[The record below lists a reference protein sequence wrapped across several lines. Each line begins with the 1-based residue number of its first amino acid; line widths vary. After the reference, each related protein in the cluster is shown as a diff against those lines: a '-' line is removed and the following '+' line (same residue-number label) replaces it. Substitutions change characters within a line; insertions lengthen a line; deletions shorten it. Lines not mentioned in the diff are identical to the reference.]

1 VARRVAVT
9 VIVVAGVAV
18 YGALAISSMRRQSA
32 TFDEGSHLPA
42 GYTYL
47 KLGDH
52 RLNPEHPPLMK
63 ALAALPLLFMDVT
76 IKPDDEAWALRRQW
90 EFGKRFLYRWNDA
103 DRLLFRGRLPI
114 VALGALLGVS
124 VFFWTRARY
133 GLPAATLALFLC
145 VLSPDVL
152 AHGQLVTTDVGIA
165 LFMFL
170 SVAAFDAASR
180 RVSAG
185 RLLLLGLAVGGA
197 FATKFSAMVLL
208 PILASLAV
216 VAAVAPEPV
225 TLALPGRPVR
235 TLVGR
240 GPRLV
245 AMAGVLG
252 AAGVLALAVVW
263 ASYGFRSRLSSDPA
277 VEAAFEWDRLEPR
290 GALEKPLA
298 RLVRASGVLPE
309 PFVFGF
315 LRVFKHSERR
325 PAFLLG
331 RVSSEKGWWYF
342 FPATFLLKTPVPLLV
357 LLAVAFAVRRR
368 QPRAWRDDMVLWLP
382 VGIYA
387 TVVVARAL
395 NIGHRHL
402 LPIYPFL
409 FVAAGRAAAW
419 AFPSAPARARGPAL
433 LVSALCG
440 WHAVSTALVH
450 PHYLAYVNELGG
462 GPANGYRLFADSS
475 LDWGQDLKNLK
486 TYLQRR
492 GIPQVKLS
500 YFGSADPAY
509 YAIPGEMLPSHMLPP
524 PRETTREVKPGEIL
538 AVSATNL
545 QGVYL
550 PPEDQPLM
558 ARLREQAPIDNVGYS
573 ILIYRAEFAWPPP

>member
-1 VARRVAVT
+1 MPRGAAASA
-9 VIVVAGVAV
+9 IVVAGVAV
-18 YGALAISSMRRQSA
+18 YVALSLSSMRRQSA

-52 RLNPEHPPLMK
+52 RLNPEHPPLVK
-63 ALAALPLLFMDVT
+63 ALAAMPLLFMDVT
-76 IKPDDEAWALRRQW
+76 LKPDDEAWALRRQW

-133 GLPAATLALFLC
+133 GLPAASLALFLC

-152 AHGQLVTTDVGIA
+152 AHGQLVTTDVGIT

-170 SVAAFDAASR
+170 SVIAFDAASR
-180 RVSAG
+180 RVSVG
-185 RLLLLGLAVGGA
+185 RVLGVGLATGAA
-197 FATKFSAMVLL
+197 FATKFSAVLLL
-208 PILASLAV
+208 PILVSLAL
-216 VAAVAPEPV
+216 VAVYAPAPM
-225 TLALPGRPVR
+225 TLAPPGRPAR
-235 TLVGR
+235 MLAGR
-240 GPRLV
+240 VPRLA
-245 AMAGVLG
+245 AMAAVLA
-252 AAGVLALAVVW
+252 AAGLLALAVVW
-263 ASYGFRSRLSSDPA
+263 ASYGFRSRLSPDPV
-277 VEAAFEWDRLEPR
+277 VEAAFEWERIEPGGTLER
-290 GALEKPLA
+290 PLA

-315 LRVFKHSERR
+315 LRFFKHSETR

-331 RVSSEKGWWYF
+331 HVSNEGRWYF
-342 FPATFLLKTPVPLLV
+342 FPVTFLLKTPVALLV
-357 LLAVAFAVRRR
+357 LLALAPAVRRR
-368 QPRAWRDDMVLWLP
+368 QPRAWRDELVLWLP

-387 TVVVARAL
+387 AVAVARAL

-419 AFPSAPARARGPAL
+419 AFPSSPPRPRGPAL

-486 TYLQRR
+486 AYLVRR

-500 YFGSADPAY
+500 YFGTADPAY
-509 YAIPGEMLPSHMLPP
+509 YAIPGELLPSHTLPP
-524 PRETTREVKPGEIL
+524 PRETTRVIKPGELL

-558 ARLREQAPIDNVGYS
+558 ARLRQQEPIDNVGYS
-573 ILIYRAEFAWPPP
+573 ILIYKADFAWPPP

>member
-1 VARRVAVT
+1 VARRAAAS
-9 VIVVAGVAV
+9 VIVIAGVAV

-52 RLNPEHPPLMK
+52 RLNPEHPPLVK

-114 VALGALLGVS
+114 VALGALLSVS
-124 VFFWTRARY
+124 VFAWARARY
-133 GLPAATLALFLC
+133 GLPAAALALLLC

-170 SVAAFDAASR
+170 SVIAFDAASR
-180 RVSAG
+180 RVSLG
-185 RLLLLGLAVGGA
+185 RVVLAGLAAGAA
-197 FATKFSAMVLL
+197 FATKFSSVLLL
-208 PILASLAV
+208 PILGSLAL
-216 VAAVAPEPV
+216 VAVFAPEPM
-225 TLALPGRPVR
+225 TLALPGRPSR
-235 TLVGR
+235 PLAGR
-240 GPRLV
+240 GPRLAV
-245 AMAGVLG
+245 MAAVLA
-252 AAGVLALAVVW
+252 AAGVLALALVW
-263 ASYGFRSRLSSDPA
+263 ASYGFRSRMSPDPTVA
-277 VEAAFEWDRLEPR
+277 AAFEWGRVEPD
-290 GALEKPLA
+290 GPFEKPLA

-315 LRVFKHSERR
+315 LRFFKHSEPR

-331 RVSSEKGWWYF
+331 RVSNEGWWYF
-342 FPATFLLKTPVPLLV
+342 FPVTFLLKTPVPLLV
-357 LLAVAFAVRRR
+357 LLAIALVRRP
-368 QPRAWRDDMVLWLP
+368 QPRSWRDELVLWLP
-382 VGIYA
+382 VVIYA
-387 TVVVARAL
+387 GVAVARAL

-419 AFPSAPARARGPAL
+419 AFPAPPPRTRGPAL

-486 TYLQRR
+486 AYLEHR
-492 GIPQVKLS
+492 GIPHVKLS

-509 YAIPGEMLPSHMLPP
+509 YAIPGELLPSHMLPP
-524 PRETTREVKPGEIL
+524 PRETTREVKRGEVL

-558 ARLREQAPIDNVGYS
+558 ARLRQQEPIDNVGYS

>member
-1 VARRVAVT
+1 VF
-9 VIVVAGVAV
+9 VVAGVAV
-18 YGALAISSMRRQSA
+18 YLALAVASLRTQSA

-52 RLNPEHPPLMK
+52 RLNPEHPPLVK

-76 IKPDDEAWALRRQW
+76 MKPDDEAWAQRRQW

-103 DRLLFRGRLPI
+103 DRLLFWGRLPV
-114 VALGALLGVS
+114 VALGALLAVS
-124 VFFWTRARY
+124 VFFWTRHRY
-133 GLPAATLALFLC
+133 GLRVAALALFLC

-170 SVAAFDAASR
+170 AVVAFDAASR
-180 RVSAG
+180 RVSPG
-185 RLLLLGLAVGGA
+185 RVVLAGLAAGAA
-197 FATKFSAMVLL
+197 FATKFSAVLLL
-208 PILASLAV
+208 PILGSLAL
-216 VAAVAPEPV
+216 VAVLAPEPV
-225 TLALPGRPVR
+225 TLALPGRAPR
-235 TLVGR
+235 TIPGR
-240 GPRLV
+240 GARLA
-245 AMAGVLG
+245 AMAGVL
-252 AAGVLALAVVW
+252 AVVGVLSLLLVW
-263 ASYGFRSRLSSDPA
+263 ASYGFHSRLSPDPA
-277 VEAAFEWDRLEPR
+277 VEGAFEWSRVEPDS
-290 GALEKPLA
+290 ALQRPVA

-309 PFVFGF
+309 AFVFGF
-315 LRVFKHSERR
+315 LRFFKHSEPR

-331 RVSSEKGWWYF
+331 RVSSEGWWYF
-342 FPATFLLKTPVPLLV
+342 FPMTFLLKTPVPLLA
-357 LLAVAFAVRRR
+357 LLGIAAATRRIQR
-368 QPRAWRDDMVLWLP
+368 RPWRDELVLWLP

-387 TVVVARAL
+387 AVAVARSL

-409 FVAAGRAAAW
+409 FVAAGRVAEW
-419 AFPSAPARARGPAL
+419 AFASPAPRARAL

-440 WHAVSTALVH
+440 WHAASTALIH

-462 GPANGYRLFADSS
+462 GPGNGYRLFADSS

-486 TYLQRR
+486 GYLVRR
-492 GIPQVKLS
+492 GITDVKVS
-500 YFGSADPAY
+500 YFGTADPAY
-509 YAIPGEMLPSHMLPP
+509 YEIPGDLLPSHMLPP
-524 PRETTREVKPGEIL
+524 PRVTAREVRPGDLL
-538 AVSATNL
+538 AVSVTNL

-558 ARLREQAPIDNVGYS
+558 ARLRQEKPIDNVGHS
-573 ILIYRAEFAWPPP
+573 ILIYKADFAWPPP